1 MDLTSESHYKEYGL
15 FTYIE
20 ARKLNQR
27 SKAVQNGMKKLS
39 NHSHTVGV
47 AVQSCVWFENLQTS
61 LYPLFFFV
69 SNCVNGSVTTDNT
82 EGLYFQTK
90 EKFEAWLK

>member
-20 ARKLNQR
+20 ARKLPEVESRPKRNE
-27 SKAVQNGMKKLS
+27 KHW
-39 NHSHTVGV
+39 NHSAGV

-61 LYPLFFFV
+61 LYSLFFFV

>member
-20 ARKLNQR
+20 ARKLPKVESRPKRNE
-27 SKAVQNGMKKLS
+27 KHW
-39 NHSHTVGV
+39 NHSAGV

-61 LYPLFFFV
+61 LYPLF
-69 SNCVNGSVTTDNT
+69 S
-82 EGLYFQTK
+82 LFQIVLTVLWRGK
-90 EKFEAWLK
+90 ILKAYIFKLKKNLKPA